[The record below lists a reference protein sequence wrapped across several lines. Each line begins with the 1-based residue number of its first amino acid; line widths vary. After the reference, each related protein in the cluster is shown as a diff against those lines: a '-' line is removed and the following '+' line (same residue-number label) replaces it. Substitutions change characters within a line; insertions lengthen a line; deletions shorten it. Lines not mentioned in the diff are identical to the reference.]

1 MESEKLK
8 VLWVAR
14 GNGSGAFKAVV
25 KNQFDSL
32 GELKGIAFF
41 SLVLEGNGI
50 ALYLKNF
57 FRIRTTVKRNKI
69 DIIHAHYSFTAFIC
83 ALTFS
88 APVVVSLMGSDVI
101 ANKWRRRII
110 VLFSRLLWKR
120 VIVKTEQMKTMIGLE
135 GAEVLPNGVDMTFY
149 APLDSISAKE
159 KLGWS
164 PQKFHIVF
172 PSDSSRKE
180 KNFQMLA
187 HAVSILDEPLL
198 EVHEMKGLDKSQ
210 VREYYA
216 AADVVVMTSLREGS
230 PNAIKEALSMDKCVI
245 STNVGDVKDLIHG
258 VEGAWMVSFD
268 SAELAAR
275 ISSVIKLKDPKSNG
289 RKAME
294 RLSSPRVAS
303 RLETIYLSCLA

>member
-1 MESEKLK
+1 MESKKLR

-14 GNGSGAFKAVV
+14 GNGNGAFKAVV

-41 SLVLEGNGI
+41 SLVLEGNGV

-57 FRIRTTVKRNKI
+57 SRIRTTVKRNEI

-110 VLFSRLLWKR
+110 VLFSRLLWKK
-120 VIVKTEQMKTMIGLE
+120 VIVKTEQMKIMIGLE
-135 GAEVLPNGVDMTFY
+135 EAEVLPNGVDMTFY
-149 APLDSISAKE
+149 TPLDSKMTKE
-159 KLGWS
+159 KLGWL

-180 KNFQMLA
+180 KNFQLLN
-187 HAVSILDEPLL
+187 HAVSIVNQPLL

-245 STNVGDVKDLIHG
+245 STNVGDVKDLIDG
-258 VEGAWMVSFD
+258 VEGAWVVSFD
-268 SAELAAR
+268 STELAAR
-275 ISSVIKLKDPKSNG
+275 ISSVIALKDPKSNG

-303 RLETIYLSCLA
+303 RLEAIYLSSFD